1 MKIDI
6 ELATDIK
13 TAIDNFDSS
22 VTLHTDYSGRG
33 MYGRK
38 CFGVSGRGSSTTILM
53 QLMSTLLSQAELTL
67 VSFIEELAHY
77 EINSDNLGYDTL
89 IYWPDVEWPDLDE
102 EEIEDEQ
109 Q

>member
-13 TAIDNFDSS
+13 NAIVNSDSS
-22 VTLHTDYSGRG
+22 FSLHTTYSGRG

-38 CFGVSGRGSSTTILM
+38 CFGVSSYGTSADVLM
-53 QLMSTLLSQAELTL
+53 RFLGELLGQCQSTLVVFVGELSQYHI
-67 VSFIEELAHY
+67 S
-77 EINSDNLGYDTL
+77 SDNLGLDTI

-102 EEIEDEQ
+102 EETTDEQ
-109 Q
+109 